1 MLKRSLITC
10 FALSLCLGF
19 SVAPVESRPSNKKNE
34 WKCVAD
40 GIKNFRFSGGKYAYI
55 HLSSYSSGD
64 RYFVKFNKTKT
75 VAKGTTGDGTPFTCS
90 LKGKS
95 ARKK

>member
-19 SVAPVESRPSNKKNE
+19 SVAPVSAKKNE

-40 GIKNFRFSGGKYAYI
+40 GIEDFRFSGGKYAYI
-55 HLSSYSSGD
+55 HLSSYSSGGD
-64 RYFVKFNKTKT
+64 YFVKFNETKT

-95 ARKK
+95 AQQK